1 MIPKATLPFAS
12 PLVKSQFGTTWLHLE
27 AVEEAANPSTT
38 SGNHVVE
45 LPLEQAWKY
54 NALPPRSREVCPS
67 ECGQSE
73 RDFSGGYRQPQLPLS
88 GYRDEQ
94 FRLFPLDVG
103 LLAAQAGLASA
114 VLVEKSAV
122 FGQFKGAL
130 TEQYVFQQLL
140 AECGQQPYFWLA
152 EKAQAEIDFLLETEQ
167 GVVPLEAKAELNLR
181 PARRESAQLLQTL

>member
-1 MIPKATLPFAS
+1 MEVQCTATARLR
-12 PLVKSQFGTTWLHLE
+12 K
-27 AVEEAANPSTT
+27 
-38 SGNHVVE
+38 
-45 LPLEQAWKY
+45 
-54 NALPPRSREVCPS
+54 VCPS

-130 TEQYVFQQLL
+130 TEQYVFQQML
-140 AECGQQPYFWLA
+140 AECGQQPYFWLT
-152 EKAQAEIDFLLETEQ
+152 EKAQAEIDFLLETEA
-167 GVVPLEAKAELNLR
+167 GSGAAGGEG
-181 PARRESAQLLQTL
+181 